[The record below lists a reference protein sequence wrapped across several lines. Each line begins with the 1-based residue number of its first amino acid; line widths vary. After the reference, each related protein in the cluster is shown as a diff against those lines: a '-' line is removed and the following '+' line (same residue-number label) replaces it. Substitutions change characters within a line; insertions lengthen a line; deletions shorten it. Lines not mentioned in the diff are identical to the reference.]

1 MTRTDRIAPVRVAAL
16 VLTALLAAVVA
27 GCSGPGARRD
37 GPPADDFDA
46 SAIPDAVPR
55 VEAITRAGNKNPYVV
70 FGKTYHLLP
79 SSRGYREVGIASWYG
94 TKFHR
99 QSTANGEPYSLY
111 AMTAAHPRLPI
122 PCYVR
127 VTNLDNGRSAIVR
140 VNDRGPFHDGRVID
154 LSYAAAKKLG
164 YASIG
169 TARVE
174 VVAIDP
180 VDYQRNPV
188 ETPRIAT
195 ASPLAPPTG
204 AVPQPS
210 AAATGGRFLQ
220 VGAFTSEALAQSLRQ
235 RLAAVTDLPIA
246 IRPTASAQRTL
257 FKVLIGPAAGARLDA
272 LDTQLR
278 QAERLRPFVVYA
290 ASP

>member
-1 MTRTDRIAPVRVAAL
+1 MTRADRARVAAL
-16 VLTALLAAVVA
+16 VLTALLVAVVA

-46 SAIPDAVPR
+46 STIPDAVPR
-55 VEAITRAGNKNPYVV
+55 VEPLTKAGNKDPYVV
-70 FGKTYHLLP
+70 FGKTYRLLP
-79 SSRGYREVGIASWYG
+79 SSRGYREVGVASWYG
-94 TKFHR
+94 TKFHG
-99 QSTANGEPYSLY
+99 QHTANGEPYSLY

-140 VNDRGPFHDGRVID
+140 VNDRGPFHDRRVID

-164 YASIG
+164 YANVG

-180 VDYQRNPV
+180 ADYQSNPV
-188 ETPRIAT
+188 EAPRIAV
-195 ASPLAPPTG
+195 APPLALPVPPAGQAAG
-204 AVPQPS
+204 AV
-210 AAATGGRFLQ
+210 AGRFLQ
-220 VGAFTSEALAQSLRQ
+220 VGAFQSLALAQSLRQ
-235 RLAAVTDLPIA
+235 RLVAITDLPIA

-257 FKVLIGPAAGARLDA
+257 FKVLIGPVADGAQLDGLDA
-272 LDTQLR
+272 QLR
-278 QAERLRPFVVYA
+278 QAERLRPFVIYA
-290 ASP
+290 GSP